1 MATLQGQ
8 QIADTY
14 QSLIKT
20 CDNNN
25 VTGSIQ
31 LSDGDGCL
39 TSLCI
44 NTAGNGIVVGGN
56 STFAND
62 LNVQGNLTVTGNASV
77 EDLTII
83 GNDIC
88 DSTGAIKV
96 NFAAAGTTICSN
108 TVIGGALSATGDI
121 IAFCTSDRRLKD
133 NLQQINNSQIIVNSL
148 TGYNFEWNSKTA
160 RTGQDVGIMAQ
171 DLQNILP
178 LAVQERVDGN
188 LAVDYVKLIPVLIE
202 EVKRLNNEINEL
214 KNTINN

>member
-20 CDNNN
+20 CDNAN

-44 NTAGNGIVVGGN
+44 STAGNGIVVGGN
-56 STFAND
+56 STFSND

-77 EDLTII
+77 SDLTIA

-88 DSTGAIKV
+88 DSTGGIRLS
-96 NFAAAGTTICSN
+96 FSGGDTIVTGDIC
-108 TVIGGALSATGDI
+108 ATGDVV
-121 IAFCTSDRRLKD
+121 AFCTSDNRLKD
-133 NLQQINNSQIIVNSL
+133 NLQHINNSQIIVNSL
-148 TGYNFEWNSKTA
+148 TGYKFDWNEDSKKS
-160 RTGQDVGIMAQ
+160 GKDIGLIAQ
-171 DLQNILP
+171 DIKEVLP
-178 LAVQERVDGN
+178 LAVHERDNGY

-202 EVKRLNNEINEL
+202 EVKRLNSEINEL
-214 KNTINN
+214 KNKINN